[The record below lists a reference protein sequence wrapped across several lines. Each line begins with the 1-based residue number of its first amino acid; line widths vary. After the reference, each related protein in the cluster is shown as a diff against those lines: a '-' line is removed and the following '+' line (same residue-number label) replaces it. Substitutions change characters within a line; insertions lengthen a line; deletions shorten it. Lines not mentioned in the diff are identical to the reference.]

1 MSFVYVDGDTSQDNY
16 GGKITADATSKIF
29 SASMKA
35 KYAFETETVD
45 IAPYAGLRFS
55 FVHMDAMTARSG
67 GSVIMNSDS
76 TTSTEVLDRV
86 NYSAKLGLTGEAGRF
101 GFGVGV
107 SYTGSSNADN
117 YAAMANVRWRF

>member
-1 MSFVYVDGDTSQDNY
+1 MSFQ
-16 GGKITADATSKIF
+16 GGVIDLSSITINCATAIAL
-29 SASMKA
+29 SASGS
-35 KYAFETETVD
+35 VD

-76 TTSTEVLDRV
+76 TTKTWAEVLDRV
-86 NYSAKLGLTGEAGRF
+86 NYSDKLGITGEAGSF